1 MNSNTN
7 LKVLIITFV
16 VVSLIGAYYIGYM
29 SARLGLSAP
38 FIPGGAIA
46 TNQPPTQEQ
55 PEMKLVEEV
64 SPVEI
69 SGDEVFIG
77 NPNSKMV
84 LVTFTDFECPF
95 CARFHPGLTELQKEN
110 DSKLVFKHF
119 PLGFHANAKNFA
131 NMFECVAKNSS
142 FNNAGIFAEEL
153 FTENLKSQGQITLDS
168 AKKIANKFINEQAI
182 SNCSKDSSIISKIES
197 NYNQGLEL
205 GIQGTPALYIM
216 NTESNKAVRI
226 NGALDK
232 ASLQTEFDKIK

>member
-7 LKVLIITFV
+7 LKVLIVTFII
-16 VVSLIGAYYIGYM
+16 VSIIGAYYIGYM

-38 FIPGGAIA
+38 FIPGGAIS
-46 TNQPPTQEQ
+46 TGQPTPQQ

-64 SPVEI
+64 SPIEL

-95 CARFHPGLTELQKEN
+95 CARFHPGLSEIQKDN
-110 DSKLVFKHF
+110 NSKLVFKHF

-131 NMFECVAKNSS
+131 NIFECIASNSS
-142 FNNAGIFAEEL
+142 FTNAGVFAEEL
-153 FTENLKSQGQITLDS
+153 FNENLASQGQVTLDS
-168 AKKIANKFINEQAI
+168 AKKIASKFINEQTI
-182 SNCSKDSSIISKIES
+182 TNCSIDSNINSKVDAH
-197 NYNQGLEL
+197 YNQGLEL

-216 NTESNKAVRI
+216 NIESNKAVRI

-232 ASLQTEFDKIK
+232 ASIQAEFDKIK